1 LNKLQVEYFHRRYMT
16 RNRLS
21 TVYIFVQSSGRNLFS
36 NFSLNIRPITS
47 ASCCHHKYKTSLSL
61 SLSLSLSPSLRA
73 SPTAR
78 AILATQKAL
87 FSILPTHFSKQTPAN
102 YLFHYFLKIFFSI
115 FFFIVF

>member
-1 LNKLQVEYFHRRYMT
+1 MT

-87 FSILPTHFSKQTPAN
+87 FSILPTHFSKQTPAK
-102 YLFHYFLKIFFSI
+102 YIYHYFLKIFFSI